1 MQEEINLDLS
11 LDSILM
17 VELELDRRRYMQG
30 KLIKWNGKDITTLTD
45 DHLENI
51 VLYIQ
56 RRLRENHPEE

>member
-1 MQEEINLDLS
+1 MQEEINLDIS

-30 KLIKWNGKDITTLTD
+30 KLVKWNNQDITTLSD

-51 VLYIQ
+51 VNFIQ
-56 RRLRENHPEE
+56 RKLSETEE

>member
-1 MQEEINLDLS
+1 MQEEINLDIS

-30 KLIKWNGKDITTLTD
+30 KLVKWNNQDITTLSD

-51 VLYIQ
+51 VNFIQ
-56 RRLRENHPEE
+56 RKLQESNKD